1 MKNYKPL
8 ILLLISLFIVAGC
21 ATTKSETNNGADL
34 TIYTSIYPIQ
44 YAVERIGGDSVDAE
58 SVYPPGVDA
67 HTYEPSS
74 KEMAS
79 IAEGDAFIY
88 LGAGM
93 EGFAETAAQAL
104 DSQDAALVEIGAN
117 EELFHMDTN
126 DHDTHDHGDGDHHDE
141 EYTHEQEEN
150 ETHHHHDHNPHIWL
164 DPERMMDMASIIK
177 DKLIELNPESSE
189 QYTKNFN
196 VLKDDLL
203 ALDQQFQET
212 LESKENKKILVSH
225 AAYGYWEE
233 RYGIEQIAISGLSS
247 SDEPSQKELTNII
260 DQAEE
265 HNLDY
270 VLFEQN
276 SSDRI
281 SEIIQDQVGAQSLQ
295 IHNLSVLTE
304 GDIENGEDYL
314 SLMKHNLDILDQA
327 TE

>member
-1 MKNYKPL
+1 MRIYRVM
-8 ILLLISLFIVAGC
+8 ILLLIAGIFTVGC
-21 ATTKSETNNGADL
+21 TQTKTETDTNTDL

-44 YAVERIGGDSVDAE
+44 YAVEQIGGDSVDVE

-74 KEMAS
+74 KEMTA
-79 IAEGDAFIY
+79 IAEGDTFIY

-104 DSQDAALVEIGAN
+104 DSQDTALIEIGADEALFHEDTGAHNSGN
-117 EELFHMDTN
+117 EEKHEE
-126 DHDTHDHGDGDHHDE
+126 HHHGQAE
-141 EYTHEQEEN
+141 SEA
-150 ETHHHHDHNPHIWL
+150 HHHDQNPHIWL
-164 DPERMMDMASIIK
+164 DPERMIDMASTIK
-177 DKLIELNPESSE
+177 DELIALNPESSE
-189 QYTKNFN
+189 QYTENFN
-196 VLKDDLL
+196 ALKDDLL
-203 ALDQQFQET
+203 ALDHQFRET

-233 RYGIEQIAISGLSS
+233 RYDIEQIAVSGLSS
-247 SDEPSQKELTNII
+247 NHEPSQKELTTIM

-270 VLFEQN
+270 ILFEQN
-276 SSDRI
+276 SSDRV
-281 SEIIQDQVGAQSLQ
+281 SEIIQDQIGAKSLQ

-304 GDIENGEDYL
+304 ADIKNGEDYL
-314 SLMKHNLDILDQA
+314 SLMKHNLEVLDQA